1 MKDKTERLKLLEKV
15 ASGELSVS
23 DAADLLTAARTAAA
37 APPPPSAEKG
47 VPAAMK
53 IEIEDETPPEKV
65 KNGASP
71 RWLRVRVN
79 DLATGEP
86 RVSVNI
92 PVRLMKFGMKIG
104 SRFAPELADFDVD
117 ELTGMMGDMES
128 GLLVDVRDEKDGE
141 HVQVFVD

>member
-1 MKDKTERLKLLEKV
+1 MVDKNDRLKLLEKV
-15 ASGELSVS
+15 AAGELSVG
-23 DAADLLTAARTAAA
+23 DAADLLNAARTATDAPTPPPAEEA
-37 APPPPSAEKG
+37 APK
-47 VPAAMK
+47 AMK
-53 IEIEDETPPEKV
+53 IKIEDETPSATPG
-65 KNGASP
+65 NGKTA

-79 DLATGEP
+79 DLKTGEP

-92 PVRLMKFGMKIG
+92 PVRLMKFGMRIG

-141 HVQVFVD
+141 HVQIFVD